1 MYRTIYNKTTGHI
14 IISRK
19 ISDIMLADRLATYP
33 HQASLNVYTDNIQN
47 KKVDLD
53 TLTVVDNYP
62 VEDLVAWM
70 RERRRLLLIESD
82 WTVGADSPLSDS
94 KKSEWQTYR
103 QALRDIP
110 ASYSSVTDRA
120 DITWPTKPE

>member
-19 ISDIMLADRLATYP
+19 INDEMLATRLATYT
-33 HQASLNVYTDNIQN
+33 HQASLNGYTDDIQN

-53 TLTVVDNYP
+53 TLTVVDNVP
-62 VEDLVAWM
+62 VEDLIAWM
-70 RERRRLLLIESD
+70 RERSRLLLIESD

-94 KKSEWQTYR
+94 KKTEWQTYR

-110 ASYSSVTDRA
+110 ASYSSLSDKDSV
-120 DITWPTKPE
+120 TWPTKPE